1 MERKKR
7 RPKKREKIKK
17 IKNLVV
23 ELLWNFTWI
32 SKTAVDAP
40 EEANLPVEFDFYRNK
55 DLMILDVM
63 YKWLLLHYGSVKEPK
78 LQSESIKIEI
88 QNFKFK
94 APGSA

>member
-1 MERKKR
+1 
-7 RPKKREKIKK
+7 
-17 IKNLVV
+17 
-23 ELLWNFTWI
+23 
-32 SKTAVDAP
+32 
-40 EEANLPVEFDFYRNK
+40 
-55 DLMILDVM
+55 MILDVT